1 MTAASVV
8 SSKGQVVIPAALR
21 KKYRL
26 KAGVRVV
33 FREEQGHLVLEP
45 NPFDAFLALQGTIDA
60 PLLEWHAE
68 YKAEERLRED
78 AR

>member
-1 MTAASVV
+1 MPTASVV

-26 KAGVRVV
+26 RAGARVV
-33 FREEQGHLVLEP
+33 FREEQGRLILEP
-45 NPFDAFLALQGTIDA
+45 NPFDAFRALRGTIDA
-60 PLLEWHAE
+60 PLQKWLAE
-68 YKAEERLRED
+68 DKAAERLRED

>member
-1 MTAASVV
+1 MSEASII

-33 FREEQGHLVLEP
+33 FREEQGRLILEP
-45 NPFDAFLALQGTIDA
+45 NPYDAFRTLKGTIDA
-60 PLLEWHAE
+60 PLLQWLAE
-68 YKAEERLRED
+68 EKAAERLRED